1 MAKEMEILYS
11 ELFEAAGVGRR
22 FGEELARG
30 RGQTQA
36 RWQAMWIIDQDTRL
50 TVPQI
55 ARRLGVTRQSVQ
67 RVIDELIVEQLVDA
81 VTNPDHKTSPLFQL
95 SDDGRDVLHGIN
107 TDAAVAHD
115 RILEDFTRDDVREL
129 RRLLTA
135 LTIATRAHHDV

>member
-1 MAKEMEILYS
+1 MAKEMETLYS

-22 FGEELARG
+22 FGEGLARG

-36 RWQAMWIIDQDTRL
+36 RWQTMWIIDHDTRL

-67 RVIDELIVEQLVDA
+67 RVIDELTTEHLVEA
-81 VTNPDHKTSPLFQL
+81 VANPDHKTSPLFQL
-95 SDDGRDVLHGIN
+95 NDRGHAVLQGIN
-107 TDAAVAHD
+107 DDAALAHS
-115 RILEDFTRDDVREL
+115 RIMETFPREDVQEL

-135 LTIATRAHHDV
+135 LSVATRAHHDV